1 MKTKSIAIGAAAVAA
16 ASFTAGF
23 VVAPEHQIDGELRQ
37 EGAFRV
43 DVSQVIS
50 TTVTSLKAQNKLQ
63 VYQFTG
69 ESRVSLRRS
78 RLAGLLKGSQ
88 EMIVPASVTYHVDLA
103 KLGIE
108 NVQYNAE
115 AKVVFVDLPPLTMGD
130 VAFAPE
136 KARTING
143 GLLTFDDDQVEAM
156 RKLNFAAARKA
167 FVRLAQSPAIVDNA
181 KRQAAQNVK
190 YYFEIPLRIVGH
202 PDVKVVARF
211 GKNAT

>member
-1 MKTKSIAIGAAAVAA
+1 MKTKDIAIGAAAVAA
-16 ASFTAGF
+16 ASFTAGL
-23 VVAPEHQIDGELRQ
+23 VVAPERDMDAAVKQD
-37 EGAFRV
+37 GAFSV

-88 EMIVPASVTYHVDLA
+88 EMIVPASVAYYVDLA

-108 NVQYNAE
+108 DVIYNAE

-136 KARTING
+136 KARTTNG
-143 GLLTFDDDQVEAM
+143 GLLTFDEDQVEEM
-156 RKLNFAAARKA
+156 RKLNYAAARKA
-167 FVRLAQSPAIVDNA
+167 FVRLAQSPSIVGVA
-181 KRQAAQNVK
+181 KAQSAKNVK
-190 YYFEIPLRIVGH
+190 DYFEIPLRIVGH

-211 GKNAT
+211 GKQSI

>member
-1 MKTKSIAIGAAAVAA
+1 MQTKTIAIGAVAVAA
-16 ASFTAGF
+16 ASFTAGL
-23 VVAPEHQIDGELRQ
+23 VVTPEPQLDGEVRQ
-37 EGAFRV
+37 EGAFSV

-88 EMIVPASVTYHVDLA
+88 EMIVPASVAYYVNLA

-108 NVQYNAE
+108 NVSYNAE
-115 AKVVFVDLPPLTMGD
+115 AKVVYVDLPPLTMGD

-136 KARTING
+136 RARTING

-156 RKLNFAAARKA
+156 RKINYATARKA
-167 FVRLAQSPAIVDNA
+167 FVRLAQSPAIVGVA
-181 KRQAAQNVK
+181 KRQAARNVK
-190 YYFEIPLRIVGH
+190 DYFEIPLRIVGH

-211 GKNAT
+211 GKQSI